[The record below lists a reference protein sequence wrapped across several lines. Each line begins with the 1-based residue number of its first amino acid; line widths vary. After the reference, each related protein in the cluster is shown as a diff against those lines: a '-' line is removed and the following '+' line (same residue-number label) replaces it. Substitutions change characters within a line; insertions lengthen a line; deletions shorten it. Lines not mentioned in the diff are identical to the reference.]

1 MEHPPTPFTRGI
13 GFVSTCETYD
23 NNKINTIP
31 NKEYLPNEPS
41 RRCGQALRG
50 WP

>member
-23 NNKINTIP
+23 NNKINTKP
-31 NKEYLPNEPS
+31 NKEYLFRAPAH
-41 RRCGQALRG
+41 RYGQVPHG
-50 WP
+50 